1 MGLAEKLLKKM
12 GWREGEG
19 LGRNRQGISTP
30 LMAQKRGDR
39 AGVIVNAPELPRPA
53 GGEAEVRRGGGDQ
66 GRAVGLELVAGK
78 CPDFTHKGWACTW
91 LLGGRACLLQS

>member
-19 LGRNRQGISTP
+19 LGRNKQGISTP

-39 AGVIVNAPELPRPA
+39 AGIIVNAPELPRPQ
-53 GGEAEVRRGGGDQ
+53 GGD
-66 GRAVGLELVAGK
+66 AVVGFVGGA
-78 CPDFTHKGWACTW
+78 
-91 LLGGRACLLQS
+91 GGRAAGVGGRRPALRRCSRFGAS